1 MSIRTCNRCR
11 SSGVSMCLLTGL
23 NVSSSSSLDPGVPDA
38 GRYEG
43 PEVDITGIVQIYALW
58 D

>member
-1 MSIRTCNRCR
+1 
-11 SSGVSMCLLTGL
+11 MCLLTGL

-43 PEVDITGIVQIYALW
+43 PKVDITGIVQIYALW
-58 D
+58 DQNSCDVET